1 MEQQQEA
8 ASPVELVPFRGPRLQ
23 VLGETL
29 EPQEVLGA
37 AIILFALLII
47 DGRLLKY
54 LRFRQN
60 AA

>member
-1 MEQQQEA
+1 
-8 ASPVELVPFRGPRLQ
+8 